1 MAKILVIDKVES
13 IRYLFDSLLSRKGYA
28 VTLAAS
34 SQEGLELFRRVRP
47 DAVVLD
53 LKTPVTDELAILE
66 QIRLVNPKVPVI
78 VLTTIKVIEMEQ
90 QVHASGVTEFIDKE
104 FSLCRIEDSLKRHL
118 HIVGTAM

>member
-13 IRYLFDSLLSRKGYA
+13 IRYLFDSLLSRKGYT